1 MLSLS
6 RETLTTTLKD
16 GAVAITL
23 SEAVIESILH
33 ILHEEPV
40 EVQKEESNSS
50 DEEEDEEERTGLIRE
65 HERARFAAMGALPR
79 NQRTRQLSQKASWW
93 HATR

>member
-1 MLSLS
+1 VLSLS

-23 SEAVIESILH
+23 SEAESILH

-65 HERARFAAMGALPR
+65 HE
-79 NQRTRQLSQKASWW
+79 
-93 HATR
+93 